1 MPTSA
6 WCTHR
11 ASHSELKQAGKY
23 KVADLAGKVN
33 GGTTVLNKYTDF
45 ILSTNEKKTG
55 MAATGAV
62 HRGNEVLLDLPRSEN
77 KPVQIYNPEVII
89 AWEKSDKLPAPYI
102 VRFTSMFD
110 DVLLQQEI
118 TANSI
123 TVNLDDKQF
132 AKETNVLVQVV
143 SKADANKVSVTYTLQ
158 RASKTDRDRIKTNL
172 GDIAAQVEEPTAI
185 NKYVLARRL
194 RKEQFAD
201 RCHYGLPAG
210 HTAGTRCANV

>member
-6 WCTHR
+6 WVH
-11 ASHSELKQAGKY
+11 ASGKPLELKQAGKY

-158 RASKTDRDRIKTNL
+158 RASK
-172 GDIAAQVEEPTAI
+172 PTAI
-185 NKYVLARRL
+185 VSRPTWAMHSR
-194 RKEQFAD
+194 
-201 RCHYGLPAG
+201 AG
-210 HTAGTRCANV
+210 